1 MASNIF
7 NSALNSILNST
18 IDLDSDDIRAR
29 LCMNT
34 TTCDTEKDAITD
46 IADFTLVDV
55 ADATG
60 YADVALT
67 SEAVAV
73 DDANDRSEFDAA
85 DVSFTGLSGDATRDY
100 QGVLIYKYVDGTNA
114 NDIPIAFID
123 FTADITSA
131 ATQVDVPWSV
141 EGILQLA
148 QA

>member
-100 QGVLIYKYVDGTNA
+100 QGVLIYKYVDGTDA

-131 ATQVDVPWSV
+131 ATQVDVPWDAQ
-141 EGILQLA
+141 GILQLA

>member
-100 QGVLIYKYVDGTNA
+100 QGVLIYKYVDGTDA

-131 ATQVDVPWSV
+131 ATQVDIPWSV
-141 EGILQLA
+141 EGILQLS

>member
-131 ATQVDVPWSV
+131 ATQVDIPWSV
-141 EGILQLA
+141 EGILQLS